1 MQLDTQT
8 TIFMIC
14 FVYLMLHGGIWLA
27 LQEYRSYQ
35 VKLWCA
41 SGLLSGV
48 AVVLLAMRG
57 SIPEFAFMYV
67 AQLFMLLG
75 TWGRMVALRMYL
87 PGSHKRVFLNY
98 KIISASY
105 FLVFSSLIFFYH
117 AEWEALVLFNGF
129 YAFFCF
135 EYFRIGFKLNQLQES
150 LGAKLLIWAGLTFS
164 TTLAIR
170 AVGVGMAGTIDDIY
184 MASPHQAVMVI
195 GQFIAIT
202 LSNIAFLRIFLEIA
216 ERKKLATAHELA
228 VTNERADAMLLNSL
242 NLKNILQE
250 REEIIR
256 QLSLFNKTAGMG
268 ALVASLAHELN
279 QPLTVIQMNT
289 EMLDLVL
296 STNDDRPQNRESLHV
311 ALSGLKKANVRAST
325 VVSTLRDMFGNGRKT
340 ESNFDINQIVKDVL
354 LLCESAIH
362 KNSIDVEIELHPEP
376 LIFKGDKSQ
385 FQQVVLNLITN
396 ANEAISQDL
405 ARRRNISIATQQRDH
420 QILLKVSDSGSGI
433 APEIQATMFE
443 LLRTDKI
450 NGMGIGL
457 WLSKT
462 IVELHNG
469 SIEFET
475 SSQLGT
481 CFTVT
486 LPATQGAFPR

>member
-216 ERKKLATAHELA
+216 E
-228 VTNERADAMLLNSL
+228 
-242 NLKNILQE
+242 
-250 REEIIR
+250 
-256 QLSLFNKTAGMG
+256 
-268 ALVASLAHELN
+268 
-279 QPLTVIQMNT
+279 
-289 EMLDLVL
+289 
-296 STNDDRPQNRESLHV
+296 
-311 ALSGLKKANVRAST
+311 
-325 VVSTLRDMFGNGRKT
+325 
-340 ESNFDINQIVKDVL
+340 
-354 LLCESAIH
+354 
-362 KNSIDVEIELHPEP
+362 
-376 LIFKGDKSQ
+376 
-385 FQQVVLNLITN
+385 
-396 ANEAISQDL
+396 
-405 ARRRNISIATQQRDH
+405 
-420 QILLKVSDSGSGI
+420 
-433 APEIQATMFE
+433 
-443 LLRTDKI
+443 
-450 NGMGIGL
+450 
-457 WLSKT
+457 
-462 IVELHNG
+462 
-469 SIEFET
+469 
-475 SSQLGT
+475 
-481 CFTVT
+481 
-486 LPATQGAFPR
+486 

>member
-57 SIPEFAFMYV
+57 SIPEFAFMYL
-67 AQLFMLLG
+67 AQLLMLLG

-87 PGSHKRVFLNY
+87 PGPHERVFLNY

-105 FLVFSSLIFFYH
+105 FFVFCFLIYFYQ
-117 AEWEALVLFNGF
+117 AEWEALVIFNGF

-135 EYFRIGFKLNQLQES
+135 EYFRIGLKLNQLQES

-164 TTLAIR
+164 ATLAVR

-184 MASPHQAVMVI
+184 TASPHQAVMVI

-216 ERKKLATAHELA
+216 ERKKIAAAHELA
-228 VTNERADAMLLNSL
+228 VTNERADAMLMNSL
-242 NLKNILQE
+242 NLKNM
-250 REEIIR
+250 
-256 QLSLFNKTAGMG
+256 MG

-279 QPLTVIQMNT
+279 QPLAVIQMNT

-296 STNDDRPQNRESLHV
+296 SEKDDRPQNRESLHV

-325 VVSTLRDMFGNGRKT
+325 VVSTLRDMFGNGRKAD
-340 ESNFDINQIVKDVL
+340 SNFDVNQIVKDVL

-362 KNSIDVEIELHPEP
+362 KNSIDVEIELHPGP
-376 LIFKGDKSQ
+376 LIFNGDKSQ

-396 ANEAISQDL
+396 ANEAISQDFS
-405 ARRRNISIATQQRDH
+405 RRRNISIATQQLDN

-433 APEIQATMFE
+433 APEIQANMFE
-443 LLRTDKI
+443 LFRSDKI

-457 WLSKT
+457 WLSKA

-475 SSQLGT
+475 SSKLGT
-481 CFTVT
+481 CFTVM
-486 LPATQGAFPR
+486 LPVTKVSSPR